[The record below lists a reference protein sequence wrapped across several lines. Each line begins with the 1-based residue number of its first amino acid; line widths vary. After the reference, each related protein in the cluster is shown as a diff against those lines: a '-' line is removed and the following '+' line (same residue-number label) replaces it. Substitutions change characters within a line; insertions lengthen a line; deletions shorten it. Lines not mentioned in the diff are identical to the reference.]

1 MGWSLPVADRFIAD
15 RARLRQLD
23 SNNFCPAI
31 SASRLSRFAAVT
43 MASPTGRTKP
53 NDLALDFG
61 VAHAALCI
69 RIRAAAV
76 RRWRGDTHMQNH
88 PSATD
93 LYLETE
99 RPTVRS
105 FAS

>member
-1 MGWSLPVADRFIAD
+1 
-15 RARLRQLD
+15 
-23 SNNFCPAI
+23 
-31 SASRLSRFAAVT
+31 
-43 MASPTGRTKP
+43 
-53 NDLALDFG
+53 